1 MSCMHL
7 REQCLGAFG
16 GLRRRQR
23 GRRYQDPILSSDSR
37 MDFRMDF
44 LDKEGQADMFQAGG
58 HADIRIASWRE
69 AD

>member
-37 MDFRMDF
+37 MDF
-44 LDKEGQADMFQAGG
+44 LDKEGEVDMFQAGG

>member
-1 MSCMHL
+1 MD
-7 REQCLGAFG
+7 F
-16 GLRRRQR
+16 
-23 GRRYQDPILSSDSR
+23 R

>member
-1 MSCMHL
+1 
-7 REQCLGAFG
+7 
-16 GLRRRQR
+16 
-23 GRRYQDPILSSDSR
+23 

-44 LDKEGQADMFQAGG
+44 LDKEVQADMSQVGG